1 MGAAPIQKTARIPKS
16 PEILF
21 RQFTTELSSW
31 WPKARDQMGES
42 RMQTVVF
49 DERQGGRIYER
60 LKDGTEL
67 QWGTV
72 EIWDPP
78 HRLRF
83 SFHPDREKSEAQVV
97 DVVFQEENGE
107 TKVTLTHTGWETL
120 GPEAPAAEDEMDTGW
135 EPVLGR
141 LASETS

>member
-1 MGAAPIQKTARIPKS
+1 MGAEPITKTVRIPKS

-21 RQFTTELSSW
+21 DQLSTELPNW
-31 WPKARDQMGES
+31 WPKARDQLGES
-42 RMQTVVF
+42 RMQTIVL
-49 DERQGGRIYER
+49 DQREGGRIYER

-78 HRLRF
+78 RRLRL
-83 SFHPDREKSEAQVV
+83 SFHPDREESEAQVV
-97 DVVFQEENGE
+97 DVTFQDVDGE
-107 TKVTLTHTGWETL
+107 TEVSLIHTGWEHL
-120 GPEAPAAEDEMDTGW
+120 GPDAPAARDRLDTGW

-141 LASETS
+141 LASDRS